1 MSKPSRDELAVY
13 ADENRLIAA
22 YHQASAALAENTA
35 REAAAGI
42 THETPEYQRL
52 NQAVIDAEEQLPKR
66 FRKAARK
73 GL

>member
-13 ADENRLIAA
+13 ADENRLIAD
-22 YHQASAALAENTA
+22 YHKASAALAENTA

-42 THETPEYQRL
+42 LVETPEYQRL
-52 NQAVIDAEEQLPKR
+52 NQAVLDAEKQLPKR

>member
-1 MSKPSRDELAVY
+1 MSKPTRDELNVY
-13 ADENRLIAA
+13 AEENQRIAA

-42 THETPEYQRL
+42 THETREYQRL
-52 NQAVIDAEEQLPKR
+52 NQAVTDAEKQLPKR
-66 FRKAARK
+66 FQRAARR

>member
-1 MSKPSRDELAVY
+1 MSKPSRDELDVY
-13 ADENRLIAA
+13 SDENRLIAA

-52 NQAVIDAEEQLPKR
+52 NQAVIDAEARLPKR

>member
-1 MSKPSRDELAVY
+1 MSKPTRDELDVY

-22 YHQASAALAENTA
+22 YHQASAALAESTA

-52 NQAVIDAEEQLPKR
+52 NQAVIDAEARLPKR

>member
-1 MSKPSRDELAVY
+1 MPSPTPDELNVY

-22 YHQASAALAENTA
+22 YQRAKADLAENTA

-42 THETPEYQRL
+42 VTETAAYQRL
-52 NQAVIDAEEQLPKR
+52 NQAVIDAEKQLPKR
-66 FRKAARK
+66 FKKAARR

>member
-1 MSKPSRDELAVY
+1 MPKPTRDELNVY
-13 ADENRLIAA
+13 ADENQRIAA

-52 NQAVIDAEEQLPKR
+52 NQAVIDAEASLPAR
-66 FRKAARK
+66 FKKVARK

>member
-1 MSKPSRDELAVY
+1 MPKPTRDELNVY

-22 YHQASAALAENTA
+22 YHEASAALAENTA

-42 THETPEYQRL
+42 LTETAEYQRL
-52 NQAVIDAEEQLPKR
+52 NQAVIDAEKQLPER
-66 FRKAARK
+66 FKKAARR

>member
-1 MSKPSRDELAVY
+1 MSKPTRDELNVY
-13 ADENRLIAA
+13 ADENRLVAA
-22 YHQASAALAENTA
+22 YQRAKAALAENTA

-52 NQAVIDAEEQLPKR
+52 NQAVIDAEKRLPARLK
-66 FRKAARK
+66 KAARR

>member
-1 MSKPSRDELAVY
+1 MSKSTRDELNVY
-13 ADENRLIAA
+13 ADENQRIAA

-42 THETPEYQRL
+42 THETREYQRL
-52 NQAVIDAEEQLPKR
+52 NQAVIDAEKQLPKR
-66 FRKAARK
+66 FQKAARR